1 MAMFGRFTERAQRAI
16 YLAQEEANELNHDYL
31 GTEHILLGLVREGEG
46 VAATVLDE
54 MGVDLED
61 LRDQI
66 IDIIGEGDE
75 PAEFLG
81 LTPRTK
87 RVFEL
92 SGEEARI
99 LGQNYVGTEHLLLG
113 LIREGEGVAAA
124 ILRNLGI
131 DLEKA
136 RIEVINTINQNYTMG
151 KQAGGESRKQ
161 TSNTPTL
168 DEYGRD
174 LTVLASQ
181 DKIDPVIGRSKEIDR
196 VIQILSRRTKNNPV
210 LIGEPGVG
218 KTAIAEGLA
227 QKILLGE
234 VPELLKDKR
243 VVSLDLPSM
252 VAGAKYRGE
261 FEERLKKV
269 MEELVNAKNV
279 ILFIDEMHTIIG
291 AGAAEGSIDA
301 ANILKPSLARGE
313 LQAIGAT
320 TIDEYKKY
328 IEKDSALE
336 RRFQT
341 VMVEEP
347 SEADTLKILEGLRDK
362 YEAHH
367 RVKISDEALRAAVE
381 LSSRYISD
389 RYLPDK
395 AIDLI
400 DEAGSRLRL
409 KSVTRPSILNE
420 LETKIEDL
428 NQEKEE
434 AINTQDYEKAAKIR
448 DEEKEIK
455 ALLDKRY
462 EEWNQTKHTSDK
474 EVTYDD
480 IAHIVSASTGI
491 PVKRMSQEESE
502 RLLNLE
508 NILHERVIGQDQAVK
523 TLANAV
529 RRARA
534 GLKDPNKPIGSF
546 IFVGPTGVGK
556 TYLTKALAESLF
568 GDEKAVIRLD
578 MSEYMEKHSVSK
590 LVGSPPGYVGFEDG
604 GQLTEKVRRKPYS
617 VILFD
622 EIEKAHPDV
631 FNILLQ
637 LLDDG
642 RLTDSKGRVVDFKNT
657 VIILTSNVGASTLK
671 KQGTLGFSAPNA
683 GEAEKQEYEK
693 MKDKI
698 NEELKRTF
706 RPEFLNRIDE
716 TIIFHPLNK
725 EQIGKIVNIMIK
737 DLEDRL
743 KGLHINIEVS
753 ESAREFISEKGFDP
767 DDGARPL
774 ERAIRNLVE
783 NPLSEEMLKGNIG
796 NNDNIEIVYDGEKI
810 KFNKK
815 SE

>member
-1 MAMFGRFTERAQRAI
+1 MAMFGRFTERANKVI
-16 YLAQEEANELNHDYL
+16 YLGQEEAGELYHDYI
-31 GTEHILLGLVREGEG
+31 GTEHILLGLVKEGEG
-46 VAATVLDE
+46 VAANVLYE
-54 MGVDLED
+54 MGIDLD
-61 LRDQI
+61 DMRNQI

-75 PAEFLG
+75 PAKVLG

-92 SGEEARI
+92 SFEEARK
-99 LGQNYVGTEHLLLG
+99 LGQTYVGTEHLLLG

-124 ILRNLGI
+124 ILRNSGI

-136 RIEVINTINQNYTMG
+136 RAEVMNAINQNYNT
-151 KQAGGESRKQ
+151 AGQMSSTSRKP
-161 TSNTPTL
+161 TSSTPTL
-168 DEYGRD
+168 DEFGRD
-174 LTVLASQ
+174 LTVLAKE
-181 DKIDPVIGRSKEIDR
+181 DKIDPVIGRSKEIER
-196 VIQILSRRTKNNPV
+196 IIQILSRRTKNNPV

-243 VVSLDLPSM
+243 VVTLDLPSM

-261 FEERLKKV
+261 FEERLKNV
-269 MEELVNAKNV
+269 MAELVEAKNV

-301 ANILKPSLARGE
+301 SNILKPSLARGE

-320 TIDEYKKY
+320 TIDEYKKH
-328 IEKDSALE
+328 IEKDTALE

-341 VMVEEP
+341 VLVEEP
-347 SEADTLKILEGLRDK
+347 SESDAVKILEGLRDK

-367 RVKISDEALRAAVE
+367 RVTITDEALKAAVE
-381 LSSRYISD
+381 LSSRYITD
-389 RYLPDK
+389 KYLPDK

-409 KSVTRPSILNE
+409 KSVTRPEDLNE
-420 LETKIEDL
+420 LEGKIEDL

-434 AINTQDYEKAAKIR
+434 AINTQDYEKAAQIR
-448 DEEKEIK
+448 DEEKQVRDQ
-455 ALLDKRY
+455 LTKRN
-462 EEWNQTKHTSDK
+462 EEWNQKKHTCDK
-474 EVTYDD
+474 VVTYED
-480 IAHIVSASTGI
+480 IAHIVSTSTGI
-491 PVKRMSQEESE
+491 PVKKMNEEESE
-502 RLLNLE
+502 KLLNLE
-508 NILHERVIGQDQAVK
+508 NILHKRVIGQEQAVT
-523 TLANAV
+523 TLASAV

-534 GLKDPNKPIGSF
+534 GLKDPNKPIGTF

-568 GDEKAVIRLD
+568 GDEKSVIRFD
-578 MSEYMEKHSVSK
+578 MSEYMDKTSVSK
-590 LVGSPPGYVGFEDG
+590 LIGSSPGYVGYEEG
-604 GQLTEKVRRKPYS
+604 GQLTEKVKRKPYS

-631 FNILLQ
+631 FNVLLQ

-642 RLTDSKGRVVDFKNT
+642 RLTDNQGRVVDFKNT

-671 KQGTLGFSAPNA
+671 KQGTLGFSAPDE
-683 GEAEKQEYEK
+683 GEVEKQEYDK
-693 MKDKI
+693 MKEKI

-716 TIIFHPLNK
+716 TIVFHTLNK
-725 EQIGKIVNIMIK
+725 EQIGQIVNIMVK
-737 DLEDRL
+737 DLENRL
-743 KGLHINIEVS
+743 KGLNIHIEVT
-753 ESAREFISEKGFDP
+753 EKAREFIGKDGFDP
-767 DDGARPL
+767 DYGARPL
-774 ERAIRNLVE
+774 ERSIRNLVE
-783 NPLSEEMLKGNIG
+783 NPLSEEMLKGNIS
-796 NNDNIEIVYDGEKI
+796 NNDSIEIDYDGEKI

-815 SE
+815 D